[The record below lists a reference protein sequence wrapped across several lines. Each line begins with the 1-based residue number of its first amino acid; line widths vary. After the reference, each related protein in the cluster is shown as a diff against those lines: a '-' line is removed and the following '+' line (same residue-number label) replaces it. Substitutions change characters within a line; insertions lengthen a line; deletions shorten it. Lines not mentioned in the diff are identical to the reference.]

1 MRSQQRV
8 EYGMLSIVSW
18 WMGTAIGGVWETSI
32 IVVDLADQM
41 RTGRMRKEK
50 MRIMTGYGEGSD
62 VLVTRELKMSARMS

>member
-1 MRSQQRV
+1 
-8 EYGMLSIVSW
+8 
-18 WMGTAIGGVWETSI
+18 MGTAIGGVWETSI